1 MGRGKAPRELP
12 CIDFDSLPFLL
23 NEFQCSLVTGMSVAF
38 LRISRSDGP
47 REGRTP
53 GPPFV
58 RIDERVRYPREDV
71 AKWVRELPRRKA
83 V

>member
-12 CIDFDSLPFLL
+12 NIDFDSLPHLL
-23 NEFQCSLVTGMSVAF
+23 NEFQCALITGISVAF
-38 LRISRSDGP
+38 LRFSRSEGP

-58 RIDERVRYPREDV
+58 RIDGRIRYPKDDV
-71 AKWVRELPRRKA
+71 AKWVRELPRRMA
-83 V
+83 I

>member
-12 CIDFDSLPFLL
+12 SIDFDSLPHLL
-23 NEFQCSLVTGMSVAF
+23 NSFQCAQIIGMSEAF
-38 LRISRSDGP
+38 LRTSRSDGP
-47 REGRTP
+47 REGRTL

-58 RIDERVRYPREDV
+58 RIGKRIRYPKENMV
-71 AKWVRELPRRKA
+71 KWVRELPRRVA